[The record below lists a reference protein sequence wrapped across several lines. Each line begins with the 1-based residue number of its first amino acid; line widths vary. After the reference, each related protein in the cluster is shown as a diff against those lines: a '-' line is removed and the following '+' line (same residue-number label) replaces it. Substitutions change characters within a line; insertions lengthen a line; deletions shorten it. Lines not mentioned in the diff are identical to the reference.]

1 MVSPCVPA
9 DRVFG
14 PNAHSRQVYEEGARD
29 VVLSALT
36 GLNGNFSVIGDSA
49 GGGGGRVG
57 WRGSGGVPFPG
68 HELLVGNLTSLGS
81 V

>member
-1 MVSPCVPA
+1 MVSPCSPA

-36 GLNGNFSVIGDSA
+36 GLNGNS
-49 GGGGGRVG
+49 
-57 WRGSGGVPFPG
+57 SGTVPVESCRAEEVWGVPFLG
-68 HELLVGNLTSLGS
+68 HEHPSDHLTSLGS